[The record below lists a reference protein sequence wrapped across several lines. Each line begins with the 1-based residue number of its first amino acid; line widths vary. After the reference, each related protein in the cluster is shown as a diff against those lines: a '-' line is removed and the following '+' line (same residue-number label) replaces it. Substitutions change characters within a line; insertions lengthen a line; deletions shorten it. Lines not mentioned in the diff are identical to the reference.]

1 MTAPK
6 THYDL
11 FAWQEAMR
19 LVEAVYRDTQGFPQK
34 ETFGLTAQIT
44 RSAISIP
51 SNLAE
56 GAARNSRKEL
66 FQFVGISCG
75 SLAELQTQL
84 ELAVRVGYLSSDA
97 ESIRQAVRVGKL
109 VRGLRKALKPEA
121 AWHPSLITH
130 HRSRFTKGRRQVRP

>member
-6 THYDL
+6 THHDL
-11 FAWQEAMR
+11 FAWQEAMK
-19 LVEAVYRDTQGFPQK
+19 LVETVYRDTERFPPK
-34 ETFGLTAQIT
+34 ETFGLIAQMT
-44 RSAISIP
+44 RAAVSIP

-84 ELAVRVGYLSSDA
+84 ELAVRLGYLAADA
-97 ESIRQAVRVGKL
+97 ESIRQAIRVGKL
-109 VRGLRKALKPEA
+109 VRGLRKALKPEQA
-121 AWHPSLITH
+121 
-130 HRSRFTKGRRQVRP
+130 